1 MKNSFY
7 KNAKILIVDDIYSN
21 IELLEVLLSHA
32 GFKNIK
38 SLTDSCI
45 FVNTYLAYKPDIIL
59 LDLMMPFKNGFEIM
73 NDLKKIVPR
82 NSFLP
87 ILILTADINADI
99 KQNALSAGAT
109 DFLSKPFDLN
119 EVVIRIKNLLDT
131 RYLNLQLE
139 QHNLKL
145 QSKVKERTRELEK
158 ANKELK
164 YKNEQLEALDNNK
177 LEFLNIISHEI
188 RTPLNGIKGF
198 TEILKS
204 KIDSPQLIEYLN
216 YLEISANRLYD
227 FSIHALLITQL
238 NTNKYDV
245 EFEDVNILNLIE
257 QTKITL
263 KDKIDSKNIQVEFIK
278 DAGLATVKADNI
290 LIKICFECLLD
301 NAVKYS
307 PKNAAV
313 TVNAFC
319 ENDLTIIEF
328 IDNGSGFSA
337 LALKNLFHFFG
348 VGDKHIDKN
357 NGLCLALIKL
367 IMVAHKGEISVR
379 NNNTSGATVRLKFK
393 N

>member
-7 KNAKILIVDDIYSN
+7 KKAKILIIDDTYSN
-21 IELLEVLLSHA
+21 IELLEMLLTQD
-32 GFKNIK
+32 GFHNIK

-45 FVNTYLAYKPDIIL
+45 AIETYQAYKPDIIL
-59 LDLMMPFKNGFEIM
+59 LDLMMPFKNGFEILD
-73 NDLKKIVPR
+73 DLKKLAPH

-87 ILILTADINADI
+87 VLVLTADINAEV
-99 KQNALSAGAT
+99 KQRALSAGAK

-119 EVVIRIKNLLDT
+119 EVIIRIKNLLDT
-131 RYLNLQLE
+131 RYLHLQLE

-145 QSKVKERTRELEK
+145 QTKVKERTRELEN

-164 YKNEQLEALDNNK
+164 FKNEQLEALDNAK

-204 KIDSPQLIEYLN
+204 KIDSPQLLEYLN

-227 FSIHALLITQL
+227 FSRQALLITQL
-238 NTNKYDV
+238 QTHKYHV
-245 EFEDVNILNLIE
+245 EIEEVNIIHLIE
-257 QTKITL
+257 KTKIVL
-263 KDKIDSKNIQVEFIK
+263 KDKLDLKNIQIEFIK
-278 DAGLATVKADNI
+278 DVDLFALNVDKK
-290 LIKICFECLLD
+290 LIDICFECLLD

-307 PKNAAV
+307 YKNNVV
-313 TVNAFC
+313 TVNVFR
-319 ENDLTIIEF
+319 ENNFTIIEF

-337 LALKNLFHFFG
+337 MALKNLFHFFG
-348 VGDKHIDKN
+348 VGEKHIDKN
-357 NGLCLALIKL
+357 NGLNLALIKL
-367 IMVAHKGEISVR
+367 IMDAHKGEISVR
-379 NNNTSGATVRLKFK
+379 NNKVGSTVKLIFK